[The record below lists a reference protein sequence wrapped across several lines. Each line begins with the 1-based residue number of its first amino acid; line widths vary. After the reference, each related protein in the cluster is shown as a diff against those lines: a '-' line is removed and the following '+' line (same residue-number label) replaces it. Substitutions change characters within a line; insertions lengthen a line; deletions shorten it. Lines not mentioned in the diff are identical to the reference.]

1 MTETL
6 PPSFPSRENG
16 VSHESITQ
24 PWLPIVNRKRNRGS
38 MVLYN
43 GEEEEEEEE
52 EEDHYGAEATAR
64 RINSTKNGSEEME
77 E

>member
-38 MVLYN
+38 MVLYS
-43 GEEEEEEEE
+43 GEEEEK
-52 EEDHYGAEATAR
+52 EDHYGAEATAR

>member
-38 MVLYN
+38 MVLYS
-43 GEEEEEEEE
+43 GEEEE

>member
-24 PWLPIVNRKRNRGS
+24 LWLPIVNRKRNRGS
-38 MVLYN
+38 MVLYS
-43 GEEEEEEEE
+43 GEEEEKED
-52 EEDHYGAEATAR
+52 DHYGAEATAR